1 LARSAKSDRHLHG
14 VLKTR
19 CRGVTAPVAA
29 EEEEE
34 EEGGGGGGGGGSGG
48 GSGDGGGS
56 GAGGA
61 VGTLDAAARGAAAD
75 GGGAAAAGATVSD
88 ADAGAD
94 EPASIQPSS
103 STSPFKRMIPTAMAT
118 SEAAARV
125 VTTPSSMV
133 RRARSDAVSDT
144 SLSASHSL
152 FGRLH
157 VSAIHS
163 AHAHAPSLL
172 LCLLALQHLIALAID
187 ESERRDDTR
196 AR

>member
-48 GSGDGGGS
+48 GGGDGGGS

-103 STSPFKRMIPTAMAT
+103 STSSFKRMIPTAMAT

-133 RRARSDAVSDT
+133 RRARTCSDAVSDT
-144 SLSASHSL
+144 SLSASHLL
-152 FGRLH
+152 FGRL
-157 VSAIHS
+157 SAIQS
-163 AHAHAPSLL
+163 AHAPKAFPSGSWH
-172 LCLLALQHLIALAID
+172 CN
-187 ESERRDDTR
+187 
-196 AR
+196 